1 MRLWVELDGARYAVA
16 ADHPLELAQPLDF
29 YGEQPRAFGLGRAQA
44 RAVEGGDFVGDVRR
58 GGSVNCESIELIAH
72 GHGTHTEGVGHIS
85 AERVP
90 VGDLAPD
97 PLMPAVLLRVATR
110 TLGASGDSSEGKSS
124 PDDRVICT
132 SELRS
137 ALQRADVSPAFCRAI
152 IIATSGE
159 GAAAPLRDYSGTNPA
174 YLTAEAVT
182 WLLAQGCEHLLID
195 LPSID
200 REDDGGTT
208 PVHRAYFEL
217 SAVGAGP
224 TDAGPRRTITELID
238 VPESASEGPYFLSL
252 RFARFMLDASPSRPI
267 LYRAEPMPETR

>member
-1 MRLWVELDGARYAVA
+1 MRLWVELDGMRYEVDALS
-16 ADHPLELAQPLDF
+16 PLELAQPLNF
-29 YGEQPRAFGLGRAQA
+29 YGEQPQAFGLGRAQA

-58 GGSVNCESIELIAH
+58 GGSVNCEAIELIPH

-90 VGDLAPD
+90 VGELAAEA
-97 PLMPAVLLRVATR
+97 LIPAVVLRVATR
-110 TLGASGDSSEGKSS
+110 SLAESGDRSEGKSS

-132 SELRS
+132 SELRA
-137 ALQRADVSPAFCRAI
+137 ALARADVAPAFRRAI
-152 IIATSGE
+152 VIATSGE

-174 YLTAEAVT
+174 FLTAEAVA
-182 WLLAQGCEHLLID
+182 WLLEQGCEHLLID

-208 PVHRAYFEL
+208 PAHRAYFEL
-217 SAVGAGP
+217 DAEVGP
-224 TDAGPRRTITELID
+224 TDAGRRRTITELID
-238 VPESASEGPYFLSL
+238 VPDAAVEGPYLLSL

-267 LYRAEPMPETR
+267 LYRARLATETP